1 MNVLVSCAPRLRCLI
16 LSGVLA
22 LACVHAWAAPS
33 AEAALSGEDIYRR
46 ATEAEKVNDW
56 RADSA
61 LEIRNGERKR
71 VRSGVVFN
79 RLQPNATDSQRLFRF
94 TAPADVAGTA
104 VLVHEQGAQ
113 PDDLWIY
120 FPSMAKT
127 RRILASNK
135 KDSFMGSDFAYADL
149 MAPDVADF
157 EHTRMPDQP
166 CGSATCYVVQS
177 VPRTPAIAASLGY
190 ARALVTIRHGD
201 FTTQGLR
208 YFDAAGKERK
218 QQQISG
224 YVPAPGQPGRF
235 VATRREM
242 RSADGKRSSLLTLDA
257 LRANQGLAADL
268 FVESRLG
275 Q

>member
-1 MNVLVSCAPRLRCLI
+1 MNVSVSWVPRWRCVM

-22 LACVHAWAAPS
+22 LACAPAGAAPTVD
-33 AEAALSGEDIYRR
+33 AALSGEEIYRR
-46 ATEAEKVNDW
+46 GTEVEKVNDW

-71 VRSGVVFN
+71 VRSGAVFN
-79 RLQPNATDSQRLFRF
+79 RLQPNANDSQRLFRF
-94 TAPADVAGTA
+94 TTPADVAGTA
-104 VLVHEQGAQ
+104 VLVHEQGTQ

-157 EHTRMPDQP
+157 EHKRLPDQA
-166 CGSATCYVVQS
+166 CGSASCYVVES

-201 FTTQGLR
+201 FTTQALR

-242 RSADGKRSSLLTLDA
+242 RSADGKRSSLLTLNS

-268 FVESRLG
+268 FLESRLG